1 MLQICDMGQTA
12 LLPLQRKVCW
22 GFFWLGLNPQY
33 WVPEASTLTT
43 RPWKPLTWQVTWHFF
58 LQKFLV
64 WNCVILLNVSETLFF
79 SNRPIKRNY
88 KPTDQTNRL
97 AMKCRHKCCPFLE
110 TSLKLNARWTAD
122 LRSMFLLDGVLTWTY
137 SKLSLH
143 SFSQGCPST
152 T

>member
-1 MLQICDMGQTA
+1 
-12 LLPLQRKVCW
+12 
-22 GFFWLGLNPQY
+22 
-33 WVPEASTLTT
+33 
-43 RPWKPLTWQVTWHFF
+43 
-58 LQKFLV
+58 
-64 WNCVILLNVSETLFF
+64 VSETLFF

-88 KPTDQTNRL
+88 KPIDQTYRL
-97 AMKCRHKCCPFLE
+97 TKKCLHKCRRFLE

-143 SFSQGCPST
+143 AVSQGCPST